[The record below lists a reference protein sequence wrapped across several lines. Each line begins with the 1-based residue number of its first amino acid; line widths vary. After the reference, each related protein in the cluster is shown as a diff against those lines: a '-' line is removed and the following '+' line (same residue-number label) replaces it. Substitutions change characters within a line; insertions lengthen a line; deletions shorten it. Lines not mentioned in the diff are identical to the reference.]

1 MVGDP
6 RDAWAYRIA
15 IGALGLALLTV
26 LVGAIVLAALDGPN
40 VVSDSK
46 THPKPHGGLAAKTD
60 PESRAVSIS
69 PTVSI
74 TLAGSADPGG
84 SRIPTGLYVLGGAL
98 VGALLGIMI
107 PLSWPS
113 TLSLEQWL
121 RATGKGWPAVPAAV
135 LPAIALV
142 VVIACLGFA
151 KKWVPHEDVAIVGA
165 AALLG
170 LLVPSPAKRW

>member
-6 RDAWAYRIA
+6 RDAWTYRIA

-26 LVGAIVLAALDGPN
+26 LVGAIVLAALDGPT
-40 VVSDSK
+40 VASASK
-46 THPKPHGGLAAKTD
+46 TQPKPHSGLAAKTD
-60 PESRAVSIS
+60 PRPRAVSIS

-74 TLAGSADPGG
+74 TLADPGG
-84 SRIPTGLYVLGGAL
+84 LSIPTGLYVLGGAL

-121 RATGKGWPAVPAAV
+121 RATGMGWLAVPAAV

-142 VVIACLGFA
+142 VVIAYLGFA
-151 KKWVPHEDVAIVGA
+151 EKWVPHEDVAIVGA